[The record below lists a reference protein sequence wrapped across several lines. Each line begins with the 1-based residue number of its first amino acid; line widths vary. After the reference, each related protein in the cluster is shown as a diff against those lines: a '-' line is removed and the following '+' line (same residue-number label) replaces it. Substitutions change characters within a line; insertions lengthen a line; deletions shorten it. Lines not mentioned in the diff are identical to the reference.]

1 MGSLGSTFF
10 ALFFFF
16 RAGFRS
22 AVLGAPGFAAGS
34 EGGTTP
40 ERHEE
45 PGASTPANRSS
56 GKRGGGI
63 IAAVSQAGWPRLG
76 TLSEGAWR

>member
-1 MGSLGSTFF
+1 MVSLGSTFF

-22 AVLGAPGFAAGS
+22 AVLGAPGFAAGG

-45 PGASTPANRSS
+45 PGASTPANRSN
-56 GKRGGGI
+56 G
-63 IAAVSQAGWPRLG
+63 
-76 TLSEGAWR
+76 